1 MTNLQNSGDGEMN
14 VSAAIKSLESQRR
27 HLESEQKRLDAEQAE
42 ELESQQMRLEYVRQE
57 LLELSEEQKHCEVQM
72 ARIAK
77 ERIALQARTDRKK
90 EKPGENEAGT
100 GYSAGRECR

>member
-1 MTNLQNSGDGEMN
+1 MN

-77 ERIALQARTDRKK
+77 ERIALQARLTEKK
-90 EKPGENEAGT
+90 RSLEKMKRELDIPLEENAGKDEME
-100 GYSAGRECR
+100 S

>member
-1 MTNLQNSGDGEMN
+1 
-14 VSAAIKSLESQRR
+14 
-27 HLESEQKRLDAEQAE
+27 
-42 ELESQQMRLEYVRQE
+42 MRLEYVRQE

-77 ERIALQARTDRKK
+77 ERIALQARLTEK

-100 GYSAGRECR
+100 GYSTGRECR